1 MPSRDD
7 ILKRAG
13 PSREKRHWVRLTKAC
28 NNHCVFCLDS
38 ECHDGTSLEPDAVM
52 QDVRK
57 GLREGASRLIL
68 SGGEPTIHPRFIDIL
83 QQSSALGYGWIQA
96 ISNGRRFAYQKFT
109 RRAVQSGLR
118 EVTISM
124 HGHDAETHDAQT
136 MVPGS
141 FDQSVRG
148 ITNLLQ
154 TGECHVSVDVVIS
167 SANAVHLPKII
178 EKFAGLGVREFDL
191 LAIQPFGRAWKNQ
204 RLMLKAADARHI
216 RSAIRRARALECW
229 VWTNRLP
236 PQYLEGMEE
245 LIQDPLKHL
254 DDIGGRK
261 ELFQRSIKASSPPD
275 CHGDRCGAC
284 VLDDYCKAFFE
295 VLRLL
300 GLFKTGGKQKI
311 RITHVP
317 LRVHAP
323 IAGAGRDLLQRL
335 LKKYYGMAGPSIL
348 HLVYDRKI
356 GRHTAWTLPDAL
368 KKARIHLQVHHP
380 GVRDFPF
387 RPEAVA
393 AATVEPECM
402 DVLRL
407 FSDMCEKS
415 VIAGKSLEASSIPAG
430 VSSLV
435 YLPFEDITEEF
446 EHGPD
451 LKEVIANMPD
461 MTVINAPQCISHGR
475 ASWPDWPFISA
486 QWFGDDLLP
495 DPLKFARTFIA
506 ELNTTKRMKCVS
518 CSAHD
523 SCRGIH
529 INYVRR
535 FGYSVLEPL
544 APEGVKDSRGRG
556 DK

>member
-1 MPSRDD
+1 MPSKDD
-7 ILKRAG
+7 IFKRAG

-38 ECHDGTSLEPDAVM
+38 ECHDGTSLEPDEVL
-52 QDVRK
+52 QDVKK
-57 GLREGASRLIL
+57 GLAQGAARLIL

-83 QQSSALGYGWIQA
+83 RQSSALGYGWIQA

-109 RRAVQSGLR
+109 RQAVQSGLR

-124 HGHDAETHDAQT
+124 HGHDAESHDVQT

-148 ITNLLQ
+148 IANLLQ
-154 TGECHVSVDVVIS
+154 TGKCHVSVDVVIS

-261 ELFQRSIKASSPPD
+261 ELFQRSIKAGSPPD
-275 CHGDRCGAC
+275 CHGERCGAC
-284 VLDDYCKAFFE
+284 VLDNYCSAFFE

-300 GLFKTGGKQKI
+300 GLFKSGGKPVSHAA
-311 RITHVP
+311 HVP
-317 LRVHAP
+317 LRVYAP
-323 IAGAGRDLLQRL
+323 IAGAGRDRLQRL
-335 LKKYYGMAGPSIL
+335 AKKYYGPAGPSIL
-348 HLVYDRKI
+348 QLVYDRKS
-356 GRHTAWTLPDAL
+356 GPHAAWTLPVAL
-368 KKARIHLQVHHP
+368 KKARVHLQVHEP

-387 RPEAVA
+387 KPEAVA
-393 AATVEPECM
+393 AASVEPECM
-402 DVLRL
+402 DVLSL
-407 FSDMCEKS
+407 FSDSSERS
-415 VIAGKSLEASSIPAG
+415 VIARKNLEPSSLPNGISSI
-430 VSSLV
+430 V
-435 YLPFEDITEEF
+435 YFPLEDITEEF
-446 EHGPD
+446 ELGPD
-451 LKEVIANMPD
+451 LKKVSIRMPG
-461 MTVINAPQCISHGR
+461 MTMINVPQCISGGR
-475 ASWPDWPFISA
+475 ASWPAWPFISA
-486 QWFGDDLLP
+486 DWFNDDLLP

-506 ELNTTKRMKCVS
+506 ELNYTKRAKCES
-518 CSAHD
+518 CSAND

-535 FGYSVLEPL
+535 FGYRALKPITGQE
-544 APEGVKDSRGRG
+544 
-556 DK
+556 